1 MFRQIE
7 LSSLDLR
14 YESYRMRNP
23 AQEGELLAS
32 ISVRGIE
39 SALEGVDA
47 GERHLLLNG
56 FKRYRCARKLG
67 IGTVP
72 YLSLGED
79 EAMGL
84 LSLLR
89 VWSRKPLGVLEAA
102 RFIEELQRVHG
113 MSLAEIAEA
122 VGRTKSWVC
131 MRVKL
136 LEGMTE
142 AVRDKLFQG
151 AFSDYA
157 YMSVVRP
164 FMRMN
169 GVSKRDLEEFVVALS
184 GRKLSVREIQLLA
197 DGFFRGPDSFRE
209 EIRKGNVAAP
219 QEWLRQVPEDPDG
232 CSDFERSLLR
242 DLGIT
247 QKYMQRA
254 MGKSQDPRLQ
264 SRTFMAEANLLTTQ
278 ILSRSTAFFHTLRE
292 LHDRSGQA

>member
-219 QEWLRQVPEDPDG
+219 QEWLRQVPEDPNG
-232 CSDFERSLLR
+232 CSDFERGLLR
-242 DLGIT
+242 DLGIVR
-247 QKYMQRA
+247 KYMQRT

-264 SRTFMAEANLLTTQ
+264 SRPFMAEANLLTTQ
-278 ILSRSTAFFHTLRE
+278 ILSRSTAFFHTLRG